1 MLRPK
6 HLATIAKPH
15 AFASFFSLSL
25 LLYFIASLLLCAPSP
40 RFFHLLHSIY
50 NFNRGQIAIM
60 PDYTAEHAAAG
71 IKTKLPALE
80 TWPNQ
85 FPNYVITTKFPEYSS
100 VCPKTGL
107 PDFGTITIQYVP
119 RKHCIELKSLKMYLL
134 AYRDLG
140 IFYENSVNKML
151 RDIVAAIDPEWCV
164 VKGEFTPRGGL
175 NTNIYARWPELTS
188 TAKATSKA
196 GKSRK

>member
-1 MLRPK
+1 MPK
-6 HLATIAKPH
+6 KNKKHTT
-15 AFASFFSLSL
+15 
-25 LLYFIASLLLCAPSP
+25 
-40 RFFHLLHSIY
+40 
-50 NFNRGQIAIM
+50 G
-60 PDYTAEHAAAG
+60 YTDDHAAAG
-71 IKTKLPALE
+71 LD
-80 TWPNQ
+80 
-85 FPNYVITTKFPEYSS
+85 TKFPPIETWRNQFKAYEILVDDPEFTS

-151 RDIVAAIDPEWCV
+151 RDIVDAIDPEWCI

-175 NTNIYARWPELTS
+175 NTNIYARWPELNS
-188 TAKATSKA
+188 TGKATSKA
-196 GKSRK
+196 SKSRK

>member
-1 MLRPK
+1 
-6 HLATIAKPH
+6 
-15 AFASFFSLSL
+15 
-25 LLYFIASLLLCAPSP
+25 
-40 RFFHLLHSIY
+40 
-50 NFNRGQIAIM
+50 M

-71 IKTKLPALE
+71 IQTKLPALE

-119 RKHCIELKSLKMYLL
+119 RKDCIELKSLKMYLL

-140 IFYENSVNKML
+140 IFYENVVNKFL
-151 RDIVAAIDPEWCV
+151 RDVVRAAKPVAAEVI
-164 VKGEFTPRGGL
+164 GEFTPRGGL
-175 NTNIYARWPELTS
+175 QSKITATWSKKRGGAR
-188 TAKATSKA
+188 
-196 GKSRK
+196 

>member
-1 MLRPK
+1 
-6 HLATIAKPH
+6 
-15 AFASFFSLSL
+15 
-25 LLYFIASLLLCAPSP
+25 
-40 RFFHLLHSIY
+40 
-50 NFNRGQIAIM
+50 M

-119 RKHCIELKSLKMYLL
+119 RKDCIELKSLKMYLL

-140 IFYENSVNKML
+140 IFYENAVNKML
-151 RDIVAAIDPEWCV
+151 RDIVAAIAPEWCV
-164 VKGEFTPRGGL
+164 KKGDSPPRGRL
-175 NTNIYARWPELTS
+175 PPNVYARWPELNS
-188 TAKATSKA
+188 SANKKSATKNSR
-196 GKSRK
+196 KSR